1 MKNFFTGI
9 LCLFF
14 TFFLKASQDFP
25 EISKT
30 SSKEELLEFLTAY
43 GGSIKKNFLF
53 YFDLPTESIFKTAQV
68 ELQNKNDIEALL
80 EYTPRELNRSS
91 DDIILLGKKFNL
103 LKAIYSHHLLNLRLF
118 LNPLKTYTKNKK
130 HLARVDLE
138 TNLPL
143 EDHERRFIIE
153 AKINFSYTPTS
164 ITMTSKQRE
173 EALKWEEKFL
183 NFLRIHSKTF
193 NEIAKQRTIVNYLN
207 GHFFLESVFQL
218 GVEYFRFI
226 TENWDLRTETPG
238 KKNFATMAFS
248 IQSGPAKNKDS

>member
-1 MKNFFTGI
+1 MKIFFTGI
-9 LCLFF
+9 LCVFY

-53 YFDLPTESIFKTAQV
+53 YFDLPTEAIFKTAQV

-80 EYTPRELNRSS
+80 EYTARKSNRSS

-118 LNPLKTYTKNKK
+118 LNPLKTYTKNKN
-130 HLARVDLE
+130 HLARVDRD

-164 ITMTSKQRE
+164 ITMTSKQRD

-207 GHFFLESVFQL
+207 GYFLAMVNGIKNPNRRLFFSLVHNVWL
-218 GVEYFRFI
+218 AG
-226 TENWDLRTETPG
+226 D
-238 KKNFATMAFS
+238 
-248 IQSGPAKNKDS
+248 